1 MKDHTGGKICE
12 CRELTLFVDG
22 GCEPNPGGVASCA
35 WVLYHGQERVADS
48 HHIVADGTPSAT
60 VNVAEY
66 CALGYALSWLNDQ
79 GWRGSLRVK
88 SDSQLVVNQ
97 VLGKWKVKA
106 KHLKPYRKRIWDLMD
121 KLDLERIDTENEGVL
136 YGPDGDLNPTTSP
149 CVLEWIPR
157 EQNKEADALS
167 THARLQYKA
176 HKAEGELGVEE
187 PVYFKCEGCGYSGEV
202 KELVDDDGTMKCPT
216 CETSGFEYL

>member
-12 CRELTLFVDG
+12 HRELTLFVDG

-35 WVLYHGQERVADS
+35 WILYHGQERIADAS
-48 HHIVADGTPSAT
+48 HIVADGGDKAT

-66 CALGYALSWLNDQ
+66 CALGYALRWLKDQ

-106 KHLKPYRKRIWDLMD
+106 KHLRPYRQRIWDLMEE
-121 KLDLERIDTENEGVL
+121 LDLERIDTENEGML
-136 YGPDGDLNPTTSP
+136 HGPDGDINPNTSP

-157 EQNKEADALS
+157 HKNEEADALS
-167 THARLQYKA
+167 THARQYYRTHKEEGKA
-176 HKAEGELGVEE
+176 GIEE
-187 PVYFKCEGCGYSGEV
+187 PVYFKCGGCGNQGEV
-202 KELVDDDGTMKCPT
+202 KELVDDDGTLRCPI
-216 CETSGFEYL
+216 CKTSGFEYL

>member
-35 WVLYHGQERVADS
+35 WVLYHGQERVADA
-48 HHIVADGTPSAT
+48 HYLVADGGKKAT

-66 CALGYALSWLNDQ
+66 CGLGYALRWLSDQ

-88 SDSQLVVNQ
+88 SDSRLVVNQ

-106 KHLKPYRKRIWDLMD
+106 VHLRPLRQRIWNLMEE
-121 KLDLERIDTENEGVL
+121 LDLERIDTENEGML
-136 YGPDGDLNPTTSP
+136 YGPDGDINPTKSP

-157 EQNKEADALS
+157 TQNEVADALS
-167 THARLQYKA
+167 THARQYYRT
-176 HKAEGELGVEE
+176 HKDEGEEGKVR
-187 PVYFKCEGCGYSGEV
+187 FRCGCGYRGDSE
-202 KELVDDDGTMKCPT
+202 ELVDDDGTLRCPI